1 MLDARGLTLHYGDHI
16 ALAGVD
22 LSIGAGEFVSVVGPN
37 GAGKTSLVHVLT
49 GLLRP
54 SGGAVRFEGRDIVG
68 MGPVRLARLGLVRSF
83 QLVAVFPELSVLDG
97 LRVAVAARLGRT
109 RRLFGSLARDREVEA
124 EARHIAA
131 LFGLDGRADVP
142 AARLGQG
149 DKKLLDVA
157 SAFAA
162 RPRLILLDEPTS
174 GVSTADKRAVMDT
187 VVAAAG
193 AMGVQTIVA
202 VEHDM
207 DLVFAYSDRVIAL
220 HQGRVLAD
228 GPPEVIREDEQVVAT
243 VLGKREAPC

>member
-1 MLDARGLTLHYGDHI
+1 MLEATGLTLRYGDHT

-49 GLLRP
+49 GVLRP
-54 SGGAVRFEGRDIVG
+54 SGGTVRFLGEDIIG
-68 MGPVRLARLGLVRSF
+68 AGPVRLTRLGLARSF

-109 RRLFGSLARDREVEA
+109 RRLFASLARDREVEA
-124 EARHIAA
+124 EAREVAA
-131 LFGLDGRADVP
+131 LFGLDGLADVP

-174 GVSTADKRAVMDT
+174 GVSTADKGAVMDT

-193 AMGVQTIVA
+193 AMGVETIVA

-228 GPPEVIREDEQVVAT
+228 GPAEAIREDEQVVAT
-243 VLGKREAPC
+243 VLGKRVAPC